1 MISKN
6 KLLLALGVAG
16 LALFSARGKS
26 RKMLDAGDKGQVR
39 KNLAGW
45 GSKNENLPSTAGT
58 TADSSSPPM

>member
-26 RKMLDAGDKGQVR
+26 RKMMDAGDKGLVN
-39 KNLAGW
+39 KTLTSW
-45 GSKNENLPSTAGT
+45 GSKNETLPSTAGT
-58 TADSSSPPM
+58 TTDSSSSPL

>member
-16 LALFSARGKS
+16 LALFSSRGKS
-26 RKMLDAGDKGQVR
+26 RKMMNAGDNGQVR
-39 KNLAGW
+39 KNLTSW

-58 TADSSSPPM
+58 TSNSSSPPM

>member
-16 LALFSARGKS
+16 LAWFSARGKS
-26 RKMLDAGDKGQVR
+26 RKMIDAGDNGQVR
-39 KNLAGW
+39 KNLTEW

-58 TADSSSPPM
+58 TTDSSSPPM